1 MQTDGTAGF
10 SVGMAAAFHAA
21 EISLS
26 VFSAYPPGHAQAK
39 PSWPAVLYRLF
50 EQAEQVPP
58 QDNAH
63 HTTRTSAG
71 MTTTKHCR

>member
-1 MQTDGTAGF
+1 MQTDGMAGF

-26 VFSAYPPGHAQAK
+26 VFSAYPPGQAQAK

-50 EQAEQVPP
+50 EQAEQVRL
-58 QDNAH
+58 QGN
-63 HTTRTSAG
+63 
-71 MTTTKHCR
+71 TKHKTNQCTSQICVVQTL